1 MRNFF
6 TYIKLLTINLNIEE
20 IVLKDF
26 KSSIVFAVVG
36 LVLGYYIGG
45 LNALYIVALLAILE
59 VSLSFDNA
67 VVNAKILE
75 TMESKWQQ
83 RFITFGIPIAV
94 FGMRFLFPIIIVAIA
109 SGSGLIDTF
118 NMAVYDPH
126 KYEITLT
133 SVEKLI
139 FAFGASFLLMVF
151 LSFIFD
157 NDREEKWIHIIE
169 KSNIVDKMGK
179 LSSINMI
186 ITTIV
191 GLVLIYLSHDYKIAL
206 AYFLGVLL
214 YSIISSLDD
223 ILNIDGVRN
232 GVMGF
237 LYLEV
242 LDASFSFDGVI
253 GAFALS
259 SDIFIIMIGLGIGA
273 MFVRSLTLYML
284 KEKTLAVY
292 RYLEHGAH
300 YAIFIL
306 SIIMLVKIFIK
317 DVSEIIVGGVGAMF
331 ILVATL
337 HSIHENKKEL
347 KNQ

>member
-1 MRNFF
+1 MKNFF
-6 TYIKLLTINLNIEE
+6 AYIKLLTVKLNIEE

-26 KSSIVFAVVG
+26 RSSIVITVVG
-36 LVLGYYIGG
+36 LVLAFYMGSFE
-45 LNALYIVALLAILE
+45 ALYIVALLAILE
-59 VSLSFDNA
+59 ISLSFDNA
-67 VVNAKILE
+67 VVNAKVLE
-75 TMESKWQQ
+75 TMEPKWQQ
-83 RFITFGIPIAV
+83 RFITFGIPVAV
-94 FGMRFLFPIIIVAIA
+94 FGMRFLFPIIIVSIA
-109 SGSGLIDTF
+109 GGLGLWETF
-118 NMAVYDPH
+118 NMALNEPN
-126 KYEITLT
+126 KYEETLI

-157 NDREEKWIHIIE
+157 NDREEKWIDIIE
-169 KSNIVDKMGK
+169 KSDIIDKMGK

-191 GLVLIYLSHDYKIAL
+191 GLMLIYLSHNYQIAL

-223 ILNIDGVRN
+223 VLGVNGVRN
-232 GVMGF
+232 GIMGF
-237 LYLEV
+237 IYLEV

-259 SDIFIIMIGLGIGA
+259 SDVFIIMIGLGIGA

-284 KEKTLAVY
+284 RKKTLAVY

-306 SIIMLVKIFIK
+306 SIIMLIKIFR
-317 DVSEIIVGGVGAMF
+317 DVNEAVVGGVGAVF
-331 ILVATL
+331 ILVATF
-337 HSIHENKKEL
+337 HSIYENKKEL
-347 KNQ
+347 EQK